1 MMRIVLSSDLE
12 VISTEEQ
19 GSLWHMRYPVS
30 DSDEVVVVA
39 TTRPETMLGD
49 SAVAV
54 HPDDKRYT
62 HLIGKTIDL
71 PLTDRKIPIIAD
83 ASNPLGGFVI
93 NGEAEGTH
101 NQIIQAIAIDIACT
115 GD

>member
-1 MMRIVLSSDLE
+1 
-12 VISTEEQ
+12 
-19 GSLWHMRYPVS
+19 MRYPVS
-30 DSDEVVVVA
+30 NSDEIVVVA

-71 PLTDRKIPIIAD
+71 PLTDRKILRNDLI
-83 ASNPLGGFVI
+83 
-93 NGEAEGTH
+93 H
-101 NQIIQAIAIDIACT
+101 DIFLELC
-115 GD
+115 

>member
-1 MMRIVLSSDLE
+1 
-12 VISTEEQ
+12 
-19 GSLWHMRYPVS
+19 MRYPVS

-71 PLTDRKIPIIAD
+71 PL
-83 ASNPLGGFVI
+83 ASAHHSDFILASSVKMLISFNSWR
-93 NGEAEGTH
+93 
-101 NQIIQAIAIDIACT
+101 
-115 GD
+115 

>member
-1 MMRIVLSSDLE
+1 VALTHFIVVKIMR
-12 VISTEEQ
+12 
-19 GSLWHMRYPVS
+19 VS
-30 DSDEVVVVA
+30 NSDEVVVVA

-62 HLIGKTIDL
+62 HLIGQTIDL

-83 ASNPLGGFVI
+83 DYVDMEF
-93 NGEAEGTH
+93 GTGCVKITPALVAPVVLTLF
-101 NQIIQAIAIDIACT
+101 NTPSDQP
-115 GD
+115 